1 MEMKYARCAGLDVH
15 KDTVVA
21 CLRVVAD
28 GRSTRTTRTFGTM
41 TVDLLSL
48 QQWLVDE
55 QVTHVAME
63 ATGVYWKPVW
73 HVLEPVC
80 TLILANPAHI
90 KNVPGRKTDVKDAD
104 WIAELLAHG
113 LIEASFVPPTPIQE
127 LRALTRDR
135 RQFHREAS
143 QHVQRIQKVLQDANI
158 KIDSVIS
165 DVLGKSGR
173 AFLDAIVGG
182 ETDPEKLVI
191 YANYRLKAPK
201 AVLTEAL
208 RGVVTERHRT
218 SLRRHLAMVDAINR
232 CIAEID
238 AEVAALLEPFR
249 RQVELLD
256 TIPGVDINT
265 AEVIL
270 AEIGVD
276 MSRFPTA
283 AHLVS
288 WAGLSP
294 RSDESAGKRRNTRI
308 GKGGQWLK
316 ATLVQA
322 AWAAGRAKDTHMRTL
337 FLRIKGKRGPKK
349 AAIAVAAEIL
359 RSAWHMLTRDEPY
372 KEPDLTP
379 PDPLRKERE
388 ARRLVGK
395 LQKLGY
401 HVEMQ
406 TTTASSAGAC
416 VAVS

>member
-1 MEMKYARCAGLDVH
+1 MELKYARCAGLDVH

-21 CLRVVAD
+21 CLRVESGGRVA
-28 GRSTRTTRTFGTM
+28 RTVKTFGTM
-41 TVDLLSL
+41 TIDLLDL

-73 HVLEPVC
+73 HLLEPVC
-80 TLILANPAHI
+80 SLILANPAHI
-90 KNVPGRKTDVKDAD
+90 KNVPGRKTDVKDAE
-104 WIAELLAHG
+104 WIGELLSHG
-113 LIEASFVPPTPIQE
+113 LIEASFVPPEPIQA

-165 DVLGKSGR
+165 DVMGKSGR
-173 AFLDAIVGG
+173 AFLKAIVEG
-182 ETDPEKLVI
+182 ESNPEKL
-191 YANYRLKAPK
+191 ALHSDRRLKAPRK
-201 AVLTEAL
+201 QIVEAL
-208 RGVVTERHRT
+208 RGVATPLHRNT
-218 SLRRHLAMVDAINR
+218 LRRHLQTFDHIQAMV
-232 CIAEID
+232 AEID

-256 TIPGVDINT
+256 TIPGVDVGT
-265 AEVIL
+265 AQVII

-283 AHLVS
+283 GHLVS

-294 RSDESAGKRRNTRI
+294 RNDESAGKKRNTRI

-322 AWAAGRAKDTHMRTL
+322 AWAATRKKDSHLRVL
-337 FLRIKGKRGPKK
+337 FLRLKGKRGPKK
-349 AAIAVAAEIL
+349 AIVAVAAEML
-359 RSAWHMLTRDEPY
+359 RSAWYMLTRDEEY
-372 KEPDLTP
+372 KEIGDGVQ
-379 PDPLRKERE
+379 DEVQK
-388 ARRLVGK
+388 ARAAKRLVGRLK
-395 LQKLGY
+395 KLGY
-401 HVEMQ
+401 NVELP
-406 TTTASSAGAC
+406 AAA
-416 VAVS
+416 